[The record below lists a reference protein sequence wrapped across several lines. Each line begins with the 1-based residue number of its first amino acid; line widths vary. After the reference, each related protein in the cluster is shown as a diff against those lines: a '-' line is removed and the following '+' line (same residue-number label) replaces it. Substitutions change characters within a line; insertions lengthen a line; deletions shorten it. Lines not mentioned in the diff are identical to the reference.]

1 MKHYLM
7 QADEVVSGV
16 QTSRE
21 SGLTAE
27 EAEARLQRDGAN
39 KLAEGKKK
47 TWLKR
52 FVEQLINPMIIVLL
66 IAAGVNLVTV
76 IIERANGGDESFA
89 EFFIIVAV
97 VLLNAILGVVQE
109 GRAEQAIEA
118 LKQMTAATSKTI
130 RGGQLV
136 AVKSEDLVVGDIVVL
151 EAGDSV
157 PADCRILECASL
169 KIEEAALTGES
180 VPANKTADVL
190 TAADGKDVPLGDRKN
205 MCYMGTTVVY
215 GRAVAVVVA
224 TGMQTEMGKIADVL
238 TQTKD
243 EVTPLQKKLNGIS
256 KVLSFAVLG
265 ISVFIF
271 LFKLF
276 MEMDFHLEVILE
288 SFIIAVS
295 LAVAAIPEGLATVV
309 TIVLSM
315 GMTKMAKQNAVVK
328 RLTAVETL
336 GCTQVICSDKTGT
349 LTQNKMTVV
358 EHYGDDESLL
368 GRAMAQCSDAVID
381 SEKKEAIGEPTE
393 CALVNYAY
401 KMGFNKAD
409 AVEEKRV
416 AEAPFDSM
424 RKMMTTLHQDGEG
437 IVQYTKGAPD
447 EILQRCTHA
456 WVNGK
461 VQKMTAELADAISA
475 ANKDM
480 ADRALRVLAAAYKKL
495 PALPEDISPESLEKD
510 MIFIGLTG
518 MIDPIRPEVK
528 DAIAL
533 CKEAGIR
540 PIMITGD
547 HIDTAVA
554 IAVQLGIIENK
565 SQAIT
570 GAAMAEIPDEEFEQ
584 RIGDYAV
591 YARVQPEHKV
601 RIVTTWKKKGFI
613 TAMTGDGVNDAP
625 SIKSA
630 DIGIGMG
637 ITGTDVTK
645 GAADMVLQDDN
656 FATIVTAVGEGR
668 RIYENIRKTIQF
680 LLSSNLAEVVSVF
693 IATMFGATLLRP
705 MHLLWINLIT
715 DTFPAIALGM
725 EDGEKDLM
733 QRQPRDDK
741 RSIFAEG
748 LGINV
753 LLQGVYIGILT
764 LAAFFIGQYAFHNA
778 EHGTTMAFL
787 TLALTETIHAFN
799 VRSLKHS
806 VFAMKKQNVA
816 LWLASAFSLVLT
828 IGVVFIPPIAK
839 IFEFTMIGWVEALIA
854 LGLSASVLVFSE
866 ISKGIM
872 RLIAK
877 KKGK

>member
-21 SGLTAE
+21 GGLTAE

-276 MEMDFHLEVILE
+276 WINVTHCNNFEFFGSFFYKRAVCITTSPCAEYGNRIFLFHI
-288 SFIIAVS
+288 FIFLCYLI
-295 LAVAAIPEGLATVV
+295 
-309 TIVLSM
+309 IVL
-315 GMTKMAKQNAVVK
+315 
-328 RLTAVETL
+328 
-336 GCTQVICSDKTGT
+336 
-349 LTQNKMTVV
+349 
-358 EHYGDDESLL
+358 
-368 GRAMAQCSDAVID
+368 
-381 SEKKEAIGEPTE
+381 
-393 CALVNYAY
+393 
-401 KMGFNKAD
+401 
-409 AVEEKRV
+409 
-416 AEAPFDSM
+416 
-424 RKMMTTLHQDGEG
+424 
-437 IVQYTKGAPD
+437 
-447 EILQRCTHA
+447 
-456 WVNGK
+456 
-461 VQKMTAELADAISA
+461 
-475 ANKDM
+475 
-480 ADRALRVLAAAYKKL
+480 
-495 PALPEDISPESLEKD
+495 
-510 MIFIGLTG
+510 
-518 MIDPIRPEVK
+518 
-528 DAIAL
+528 
-533 CKEAGIR
+533 
-540 PIMITGD
+540 
-547 HIDTAVA
+547 
-554 IAVQLGIIENK
+554 
-565 SQAIT
+565 
-570 GAAMAEIPDEEFEQ
+570 
-584 RIGDYAV
+584 
-591 YARVQPEHKV
+591 
-601 RIVTTWKKKGFI
+601 
-613 TAMTGDGVNDAP
+613 
-625 SIKSA
+625 
-630 DIGIGMG
+630 
-637 ITGTDVTK
+637 
-645 GAADMVLQDDN
+645 
-656 FATIVTAVGEGR
+656 
-668 RIYENIRKTIQF
+668 
-680 LLSSNLAEVVSVF
+680 
-693 IATMFGATLLRP
+693 
-705 MHLLWINLIT
+705 
-715 DTFPAIALGM
+715 
-725 EDGEKDLM
+725 
-733 QRQPRDDK
+733 
-741 RSIFAEG
+741 
-748 LGINV
+748 
-753 LLQGVYIGILT
+753 
-764 LAAFFIGQYAFHNA
+764 
-778 EHGTTMAFL
+778 
-787 TLALTETIHAFN
+787 
-799 VRSLKHS
+799 
-806 VFAMKKQNVA
+806 
-816 LWLASAFSLVLT
+816 
-828 IGVVFIPPIAK
+828 
-839 IFEFTMIGWVEALIA
+839 
-854 LGLSASVLVFSE
+854 
-866 ISKGIM
+866 
-872 RLIAK
+872 
-877 KKGK
+877 